1 MFNEGGTTPPTIKDL
16 STILGEFT
24 NAAAEALSPNR
35 LAVRYAQ
42 IEDLTKR
49 TTRSIS
55 GMFGESAD
63 ALQRSSVAAFME
75 TINIGASYE
84 EILSIQQEIAQQQ
97 QKALSLTE
105 AEVIAAV
112 EFSKATGV
120 AAKDVGSIV
129 LAFADLGQS
138 TSTALESM
146 SGMAAEA
153 RKYGLNVGQFMSTVA
168 KNLTLVNAY
177 GFKNGVEGFTKM
189 VARSQALRI
198 DMAQT
203 TKLAEKLLNP
213 EDAIELAANFQ
224 MLGGAIG
231 DLGDPFKLMY
241 MAQNDMEGL
250 QEAVVQAAKSSV
262 MFNETTGE
270 FKISG
275 TEMYRLRAQATAL
288 GISYEE
294 LATTAVKAA
303 KESQI
308 LTQLR
313 FSGLNEET
321 QQLVANLG
329 EIKDGQ
335 VQIKL
340 PTMDKA
346 ITDFSKLQD
355 KNSAEFKALEDYQ
368 KTAEMSDRQISE
380 SQLSVLQK
388 IENSLSG
395 LKNLTVGQP
404 KFQELGKKAA
414 ESLQLTVEEVT
425 KQFKEVAN
433 DKRYQDAL
441 DEATTVFTTGLS
453 KTLDKLKE
461 GDFVGATSA
470 IGDMAGEMLKATGA
484 LKLLDKG
491 LTSLSEKLF
500 GGLTDLIPEPGD
512 DVLMGPS
519 ENTVISA
526 PAGTFKLNE
535 KDTVIAGT
543 NLFDPNP
550 SRVGELDSV
559 RPTESRGQSQI
570 PRLELANSSE
580 NRGGQSQIQKLEF
593 ANAAEVR
600 VAGTIQI
607 NGIQSGNIGDM
618 LLRDPD
624 FQSGIKNLF
633 SKNFREQLGT
643 S

>member
-1 MFNEGGTTPPTIKDL
+1 MLLQDAAGSQPSIKDL
-16 STILGEFT
+16 GTLLTDFQS
-24 NAAAEALSPNR
+24 AATDALSPNR

-42 IEDLTKR
+42 IEDLTKK

-55 GMFGESAD
+55 GMFGASAD
-63 ALQRSSVAAFME
+63 ALQRGSVAAFME
-75 TINIGASYE
+75 TIKIGASYE
-84 EILSIQQEIAQQQ
+84 DVLSIQQEIATQQ

-189 VARSQALRI
+189 VARAQALRI
-198 DMAQT
+198 DMTQT

-262 MFNETTGE
+262 MFNKETGS

-275 TEMYRLRAQATAL
+275 TEMYRLRAQAQAL

-294 LATTAVKAA
+294 LANTAVKAA
-303 KESQI
+303 KETEI
-308 LTQLR
+308 LSRIR
-313 FSGLNEET
+313 FSGLDEDT

-355 KNSAEFKALEDYQ
+355 KNSDEFKALEEYQ
-368 KTAEMSDRQISE
+368 KTTQLSDRDIAVN
-380 SQLSVLQK
+380 QLSVLQK

-395 LKNLTVGQP
+395 LKNLTVAQP
-404 KFQELGKKAA
+404 QFQELGKAAA
-414 ESLQLTVEEVT
+414 ES
-425 KQFKEVAN
+425 F
-433 DKRYQDAL
+433 
-441 DEATTVFTTGLS
+441 
-453 KTLDKLKE
+453 
-461 GDFVGATSA
+461 
-470 IGDMAGEMLKATGA
+470 
-484 LKLLDKG
+484 
-491 LTSLSEKLF
+491 
-500 GGLTDLIPEPGD
+500 
-512 DVLMGPS
+512 
-519 ENTVISA
+519 
-526 PAGTFKLNE
+526 
-535 KDTVIAGT
+535 
-543 NLFDPNP
+543 
-550 SRVGELDSV
+550 
-559 RPTESRGQSQI
+559 
-570 PRLELANSSE
+570 
-580 NRGGQSQIQKLEF
+580 QKSF
-593 ANAAEVR
+593 
-600 VAGTIQI
+600 
-607 NGIQSGNIGDM
+607 
-618 LLRDPD
+618 
-624 FQSGIKNLF
+624 
-633 SKNFREQLGT
+633 
-643 S
+643 

>member
-1 MFNEGGTTPPTIKDL
+1 MLLQDAAGSQPSFKGLSDL
-16 STILGEFT
+16 LTEFQD
-24 NAAAEALSPNR
+24 AAAQALSPNR

-42 IEDLTKR
+42 IADLTKK
-49 TTRSIS
+49 TTKNIS

-63 ALQRSSVAAFME
+63 ALQRGSVAAFMK
-75 TINIGASYE
+75 TLDIGASYE
-84 EILSIQQEIAQQQ
+84 EVLSIQQEIATQQ

-105 AEVIAAV
+105 AEVKAAV

-189 VARSQALRI
+189 VARAQALRI
-198 DMAQT
+198 DMTQT

-231 DLGDPFKLMY
+231 DLGDAHKLLY

-262 MFNETTGE
+262 MFNKTTGE

-275 TEMYRLRAQATAL
+275 TEMYRLRAQAQAL
-288 GISYEE
+288 QIPFEE
-294 LATTAVKAA
+294 LANTAVKAA
-303 KESQI
+303 KETEI
-308 LTQLR
+308 LSQLR

-340 PTMDKA
+340 PGTDDFVKA
-346 ITDFSKLQD
+346 SELTKEQIKS
-355 KNSAEFKALEDYQ
+355 LEEYQ
-368 KTAEMSDRQISE
+368 TTAQLSDRQIAE
-380 SQLSVLQK
+380 NQLTVLQK
-388 IENSLSG
+388 IETSLSG

-404 KFQELGKKAA
+404 QFQELGKAAA
-414 ESLQLTVEEVT
+414 ESLQKSFEGVTKKFEEVARDEKYQKALAETT
-425 KQFKEVAN
+425 KI
-433 DKRYQDAL
+433 
-441 DEATTVFTTGLS
+441 FTDGVTN
-453 KTLDKLKE
+453 TLDKLIE
-461 GDFVGATSA
+461 GDFKGATDA
-470 IGDMAGEMLKATGA
+470 IFNMGKEALEATGA
-484 LKLLDKG
+484 MDKLTEGVK
-491 LTSLSEKLF
+491 KLGESMF
-500 GGLTDLIPEPGD
+500 GGLEKFIPKGN
-512 DVLMGPS
+512 DVMMGPS
-519 ENTVISA
+519 PNKVLSA
-526 PAGTFKLNE
+526 PQGTFKLNE

-543 NLFDPNP
+543 NLFDK
-550 SRVGELDSV
+550 
-559 RPTESRGQSQI
+559 
-570 PRLELANSSE
+570 
-580 NRGGQSQIQKLEF
+580 GQSQIQKLEF
-593 ANAAEVR
+593 ANVAEVR
-600 VAGTIQI
+600 IGGSIQV
-607 NGIQSGNIGDM
+607 NGIQTGAMGDM

-624 FQSGIKNLF
+624 FQAGIKNLF
-633 SKNFREQLGT
+633 SKSFKEQLGV

>member
-1 MFNEGGTTPPTIKDL
+1 MLLQDAAGSQPSVKDL
-16 STILGEFT
+16 SSLLGEFQS
-24 NAAAEALSPNR
+24 AAAEALSPGR

-42 IEDLTKR
+42 IEDLTKK
-49 TTRSIS
+49 TTRNIS
-55 GMFGESAD
+55 GMFGASAD
-63 ALQRSSVAAFME
+63 ALQRGSVAAFME
-75 TINIGASYE
+75 TIKIGASYE
-84 EILSIQQEIAQQQ
+84 DVLSIQQEIATQQ

-153 RKYGLNVGQFMSTVA
+153 RKYGLNVGQFMQTVA

-189 VARSQALRI
+189 VARAQALRI
-198 DMAQT
+198 DMTQT

-262 MFNETTGE
+262 MFNKETGS

-275 TEMYRLRAQATAL
+275 TEMYRLRAQAQAL

-294 LATTAVKAA
+294 LANTAVKAA
-303 KESQI
+303 KESEILSQI
-308 LTQLR
+308 R
-313 FSGLNEET
+313 FLDIPEET
-321 QQLVANLG
+321 KQLVANLG

-335 VQIKL
+335 VQVKL
-340 PTMDKA
+340 PGTDDFVKA
-346 ITDFSKLQD
+346 SELTKEQIKSLEEYQTITQL
-355 KNSAEFKALEDYQ
+355 
-368 KTAEMSDRQISE
+368 SDRVIAE
-380 SQLSVLQK
+380 NQLTVLQN

-395 LKNLTVGQP
+395 LKNLTVAQP
-404 KFQELGKKAA
+404 QFQELGKAAA
-414 ESLQLTVEEVT
+414 ESLQKSFEGVT
-425 KQFKEVAN
+425 KEFKEVAN
-433 DKRYQDAL
+433 SPKYQEVLAQS
-441 DEATTVFTTGLS
+441 TKIFTDGVS
-453 KTLDKLKE
+453 NTLDKLKD
-461 GDFVGATSA
+461 GDFKGATDA
-470 IGDMAGEMLKATGA
+470 IFNMGKEALEATGA
-484 LKLLDKG
+484 MDKLTEGVKKLG
-491 LTSLSEKLF
+491 ESLF
-500 GGLTDLIPEPGD
+500 GGLEKFIPKRGD

-519 ENTVISA
+519 KNTVLSA
-526 PAGTFKLNE
+526 PQGTFKLNE

-543 NLFDPNP
+543 KLFEP
-550 SRVGELDSV
+550 SRVEKLESV
-559 RPTESRGQSQI
+559 NTKDERGS
-570 PRLELANSSE
+570 
-580 NRGGQSQIQKLEF
+580 QSQIQKLEF
-593 ANAAEVR
+593 ANAAEVK
-600 VAGTIQI
+600 VGGSIQI
-607 NGIQSGNIGDM
+607 NGIQPGIIGDM

-633 SKNFREQLGT
+633 SKNFKEQLGT
-643 S
+643 A

>member
-1 MFNEGGTTPPTIKDL
+1 MLLLDAEGSQPSVKDL
-16 STILGEFT
+16 SALLGEFQG
-24 NAAAEALSPNR
+24 AAKEALSPGR

-42 IEDLTKR
+42 IEELTKK
-49 TTRSIS
+49 TTKNIS
-55 GMFGESAD
+55 GMFGASAD
-63 ALQRSSVAAFME
+63 ALQKSSVAAFMK
-75 TINIGASYE
+75 TIDIGASYE
-84 EILSIQQEIAQQQ
+84 DILSIQQEIATQQ
-97 QKALSLTE
+97 QKSLSLTE

-153 RKYGLNVGQFMSTVA
+153 RKYGLNVGQFMQTVA

-189 VARSQALRI
+189 VARAQALRI
-198 DMAQT
+198 DMTQT

-262 MFNETTGE
+262 MFNKETGS

-288 GISYEE
+288 NISYEE
-294 LATTAVKAA
+294 LANTAVKAA
-303 KESQI
+303 KETEI
-308 LTQLR
+308 LSRIR
-313 FSGLNEET
+313 FSGLDEET

-340 PTMDKA
+340 PTMDKV

-355 KNSAEFKALEDYQ
+355 KNSDEFKALEEYQ
-368 KTAEMSDRQISE
+368 KTTQLSDRQIAE
-380 SQLSVLQK
+380 GQLSVLQK

-404 KFQELGKKAA
+404 NFQELGKKAA
-414 ESLQLTVEEVT
+414 EGLQKGIEEASKGVKGVAQSPEYQRALSSTTDAITSGFKDVLAELEKGNFAGAT
-425 KQFKEVAN
+425 KAIADVGAKLAE
-433 DKRYQDAL
+433 
-441 DEATTVFTTGLS
+441 TTGVADLFN
-453 KTLDKLKE
+453 KAVKGMTDRLKE
-461 GDFVGATSA
+461 GLLPNPIRD
-470 IGDMAGEMLKATGA
+470 GE
-484 LKLLDKG
+484 
-491 LTSLSEKLF
+491 
-500 GGLTDLIPEPGD
+500 

-519 ENTVISA
+519 KNTVLSA
-526 PAGTFKLNE
+526 PQGTFKLNE

-543 NLFDPNP
+543 KLFEP
-550 SRVGELDSV
+550 SRVEKLESV
-559 RPTESRGQSQI
+559 NTKDERGS
-570 PRLELANSSE
+570 
-580 NRGGQSQIQKLEF
+580 QSQIQKLEF
-593 ANAAEVR
+593 ANAAEVK
-600 VAGTIQI
+600 VGGSIQI
-607 NGIQSGNIGDM
+607 NGIQPGIIGDM

-633 SKNFREQLGT
+633 SKNFKEQLGT
-643 S
+643 A

>member
-1 MFNEGGTTPPTIKDL
+1 MFLEDAAGSQPSIKDL
-16 STILGEFT
+16 GTLLTDFQS
-24 NAAAEALSPNR
+24 AATDALSPNR

-42 IEDLTKR
+42 IEDLTKK
-49 TTRSIS
+49 TTRNIS
-55 GMFGESAD
+55 GMFGASAD
-63 ALQRSSVAAFME
+63 ALQRGSVAAFMK
-75 TINIGASYE
+75 TIEIGASYE
-84 EILSIQQEIAQQQ
+84 DVLSIQQEIATQQ

-189 VARSQALRI
+189 VARAQALRI
-198 DMAQT
+198 DMTQT

-231 DLGDPFKLMY
+231 DLGDPFKLLY
-241 MAQNDMEGL
+241 MAQNDMNGL

-262 MFNETTGE
+262 MFNKTTGE

-275 TEMYRLRAQATAL
+275 TEMYRLRAQAQAL

-294 LATTAVKAA
+294 LANTAVRAA
-303 KESQI
+303 KETEI
-308 LTQLR
+308 LSQLR

-340 PTMDKA
+340 PGTNDFVKASELTGKQIESLKEYQETTQLSDKDIA
-346 ITDFSKLQD
+346 V
-355 KNSAEFKALEDYQ
+355 N
-368 KTAEMSDRQISE
+368 
-380 SQLSVLQK
+380 QLSVLQN
-388 IENSLSG
+388 IDNSLSG

-404 KFQELGKKAA
+404 NFQELGKKAA
-414 ESLQLTVEEVT
+414 EGFQTGIEKASKQVKGVAESPDYQKALTSATEALTSGFNDVLSEFEKGNFAGATQAIANMGT
-425 KQFKEVAN
+425 KLAE
-433 DKRYQDAL
+433 
-441 DEATTVFTTGLS
+441 TTGVADLFN
-453 KTLDKLKE
+453 KAVKGMTDRLKE
-461 GDFVGATSA
+461 GLLPNPIRD
-470 IGDMAGEMLKATGA
+470 GE
-484 LKLLDKG
+484 
-491 LTSLSEKLF
+491 
-500 GGLTDLIPEPGD
+500 

-519 ENTVISA
+519 KNTVLSA
-526 PAGTFKLNE
+526 PQGTFKLNE

-543 NLFDPNP
+543 NLFDK
-550 SRVGELDSV
+550 
-559 RPTESRGQSQI
+559 
-570 PRLELANSSE
+570 
-580 NRGGQSQIQKLEF
+580 GQSQIQKLEF

-600 VAGTIQI
+600 VGGTIQI
-607 NGIQSGNIGDM
+607 NGIQPGTIGDM

-633 SKNFREQLGT
+633 SKNFKEQLGT
-643 S
+643 A

>member
-1 MFNEGGTTPPTIKDL
+1 MFLEDAAGSQPSIKGL
-16 STILGEFT
+16 SSLLGDFQS
-24 NAAAEALSPNR
+24 AAAEALSPGR

-42 IEDLTKR
+42 IEDLTKK
-49 TTRSIS
+49 TTRNIS
-55 GMFGESAD
+55 GMFGASAD
-63 ALQRSSVAAFME
+63 ALQKSSVAAFMK
-75 TINIGASYE
+75 TIDIGASYE
-84 EILSIQQEIAQQQ
+84 DILSIQQEIATQQ
-97 QKALSLTE
+97 QKSLSLTE

-153 RKYGLNVGQFMSTVA
+153 RKYGLNVGQFMQTVA

-189 VARSQALRI
+189 VARAQALRI
-198 DMAQT
+198 DMTQT

-262 MFNETTGE
+262 MFNKETGS

-275 TEMYRLRAQATAL
+275 TEMYRLRAQAQAL

-294 LATTAVKAA
+294 LANTAVKAA
-303 KESQI
+303 KESEILSQI
-308 LTQLR
+308 R
-313 FSGLNEET
+313 FLDIPEET
-321 QQLVANLG
+321 KQLVANLG

-335 VQIKL
+335 VQVKL
-340 PTMDKA
+340 PGTDDFVKA
-346 ITDFSKLQD
+346 SELTKEQIKSLEEYQTITQL
-355 KNSAEFKALEDYQ
+355 
-368 KTAEMSDRQISE
+368 SDRVIAE
-380 SQLSVLQK
+380 NQLTVLQN

-395 LKNLTVGQP
+395 LKNLTVAQP
-404 KFQELGKKAA
+404 QFQELGKAAA
-414 ESLQLTVEEVT
+414 ESLQKSFEGVT
-425 KQFKEVAN
+425 KEFKEVAN
-433 DKRYQDAL
+433 SPKYQEVLAQS
-441 DEATTVFTTGLS
+441 TKIFTDGVS
-453 KTLDKLKE
+453 NTLDKLKD
-461 GDFVGATSA
+461 GDFKGATDA
-470 IGDMAGEMLKATGA
+470 IFNMGKEALEATGA
-484 LKLLDKG
+484 MDKLTEGVKKLG
-491 LTSLSEKLF
+491 ESLF
-500 GGLTDLIPEPGD
+500 GGLEKFIPKRGD

-519 ENTVISA
+519 KNTVLSA
-526 PAGTFKLNE
+526 PQGTFKLNE

-543 NLFDPNP
+543 KLFEP
-550 SRVGELDSV
+550 SRVEKLESV
-559 RPTESRGQSQI
+559 NTKDERGS
-570 PRLELANSSE
+570 
-580 NRGGQSQIQKLEF
+580 QSQIQKLEF
-593 ANAAEVR
+593 ANAAEVK
-600 VAGTIQI
+600 VGGSIQI
-607 NGIQSGNIGDM
+607 NGIQPGIIGDM

-633 SKNFREQLGT
+633 SKNFKEQLGT
-643 S
+643 A

>member
-1 MFNEGGTTPPTIKDL
+1 MLLQDAAGSQPSFKGLSDL
-16 STILGEFT
+16 LTEFQD
-24 NAAAEALSPNR
+24 AAAQALSPNR

-42 IEDLTKR
+42 IEDLTKK
-49 TTRSIS
+49 TTKNIS

-63 ALQRSSVAAFME
+63 ALQRGSVAAFMK
-75 TINIGASYE
+75 TLDIGASYE
-84 EILSIQQEIAQQQ
+84 EVLSIQQEIATQQ

-105 AEVIAAV
+105 AEVKAAV

-189 VARSQALRI
+189 VARAQALRI
-198 DMAQT
+198 DMTQT

-231 DLGDPFKLMY
+231 DLGDAHKLLY

-262 MFNETTGE
+262 MFNKTTGE

-275 TEMYRLRAQATAL
+275 TEMYRLRAQAQAL
-288 GISYEE
+288 QIPFEE
-294 LATTAVKAA
+294 LANTAVKAA
-303 KESQI
+303 KETEI
-308 LTQLR
+308 LSQLR

-340 PTMDKA
+340 PGTDDFVKA
-346 ITDFSKLQD
+346 SELTKEQIKS
-355 KNSAEFKALEDYQ
+355 LEEYQ
-368 KTAEMSDRQISE
+368 TTAQLSDRQIAE
-380 SQLSVLQK
+380 NQLTVLQK
-388 IENSLSG
+388 IETSLSG

-404 KFQELGKKAA
+404 QFQELGKAAA
-414 ESLQLTVEEVT
+414 ESLQKSFEGVTKKFEEVARDEKYQKALAETT
-425 KQFKEVAN
+425 KI
-433 DKRYQDAL
+433 
-441 DEATTVFTTGLS
+441 FTDGVTN
-453 KTLDKLKE
+453 TLDKLKE
-461 GDFVGATSA
+461 GDFKGATDA
-470 IGDMAGEMLKATGA
+470 IFNMGKEALEATGA
-484 LKLLDKG
+484 MDKLTEGVK
-491 LTSLSEKLF
+491 KLGESMF
-500 GGLTDLIPEPGD
+500 GGLEKFIPKGN
-512 DVLMGPS
+512 DVMMGPS
-519 ENTVISA
+519 PNKVLSA
-526 PAGTFKLNE
+526 PQGTFKLNE

-543 NLFDPNP
+543 NLFDK
-550 SRVGELDSV
+550 
-559 RPTESRGQSQI
+559 
-570 PRLELANSSE
+570 
-580 NRGGQSQIQKLEF
+580 GQSQIQKLEF
-593 ANAAEVR
+593 ANVAEVR
-600 VAGTIQI
+600 IGGSIQV
-607 NGIQSGNIGDM
+607 NGIQTGAMGDM

-624 FQSGIKNLF
+624 FQAGIKNLF
-633 SKNFREQLGT
+633 SKSFKEQLGV

>member
-1 MFNEGGTTPPTIKDL
+1 MFLQEAEGTKTSIKGLGDL
-16 STILGEFT
+16 LTDFKD
-24 NAAAEALSPNR
+24 AAAEALSPNR

-42 IEDLTKR
+42 IEDLTKK

-55 GMFGESAD
+55 GMFGASAD
-63 ALQRSSVAAFME
+63 ALQKASVAAYME

-84 EILSIQQEIAQQQ
+84 DVLSIQQEIAQQQ

-105 AEVIAAV
+105 AEVVAAV

-120 AAKDVGSIV
+120 AAKDVGIIV

-138 TSTALESM
+138 TATALESM

-168 KNLTLVNAY
+168 KNLTLVNSY

-262 MFNETTGE
+262 MFNKETGK

-275 TEMYRLRAQATAL
+275 TEMYRLRAQAQAL

-294 LATTAVKAA
+294 LANTATLAA
-303 KESQI
+303 KESEI
-308 LTQLR
+308 LSQLR
-313 FSGLNEET
+313 FLDIPEET
-321 QQLVANLG
+321 KQLVANLG

-335 VQIKL
+335 VQVQLPGTKDFVKASELTKDQIKSL
-340 PTMDKA
+340 EKYQEDAGKSDKQIA
-346 ITDFSKLQD
+346 IG
-355 KNSAEFKALEDYQ
+355 
-368 KTAEMSDRQISE
+368 
-380 SQLSVLQK
+380 QLSYLET
-388 IENSLSG
+388 IANSISG

-404 KFQELGKKAA
+404 EFQKLGKQAAEGFQTNIEKAA
-414 ESLQLTVEEVT
+414 SKVKGVSESPDYQKALSQATAALTSGFTDVL
-425 KQFKEVAN
+425 KE
-433 DKRYQDAL
+433 
-441 DEATTVFTTGLS
+441 
-453 KTLDKLKE
+453 LDK
-461 GDFVGATSA
+461 GNFAGATSA
-470 IGDMAGEMLKATGA
+470 VADMGK
-484 LKLLDKG
+484 KLLETTGILDIVNQGLKNLADKVKQE
-491 LTSLSEKLF
+491 LP
-500 GGLTDLIPEPGD
+500 IPFKKGD

-519 ENTVISA
+519 SNTVLSA
-526 PAGTFKLNE
+526 PQGTFKLNE

-543 NLFDPNP
+543 NLFDK
-550 SRVGELDSV
+550 
-559 RPTESRGQSQI
+559 
-570 PRLELANSSE
+570 
-580 NRGGQSQIQKLEF
+580 GQSQIQKLEF

-600 VAGTIQI
+600 VGGTIQI
-607 NGIQSGNIGDM
+607 NGIQPGTIGDM

-633 SKNFREQLGT
+633 SKSFKEQLGT
-643 S
+643 A

>member
-1 MFNEGGTTPPTIKDL
+1 MLLLDAAGSEPSVKDL
-16 STILGEFT
+16 SSLLGNFQS
-24 NAAAEALSPNR
+24 AAAEALSPGR

-42 IEDLTKR
+42 IEDLTKK
-49 TTRSIS
+49 TTKNIS
-55 GMFGESAD
+55 GMFGASAD
-63 ALQRSSVAAFME
+63 ALQRGSVAAFME
-75 TINIGASYE
+75 TIKIGASYE
-84 EILSIQQEIAQQQ
+84 DVLSIQQEIATQQ

-153 RKYGLNVGQFMSTVA
+153 RKYGLNVGQFMQTVA

-189 VARSQALRI
+189 VARAQALRI
-198 DMAQT
+198 DMTQT

-262 MFNETTGE
+262 MFNKETGS

-275 TEMYRLRAQATAL
+275 TEMYRLRAQAQAL

-294 LATTAVKAA
+294 LANTAVKAA
-303 KESQI
+303 KETEI
-308 LTQLR
+308 LSRIR
-313 FSGLNEET
+313 FSGLDEET

-340 PTMDKA
+340 PTMDKV

-355 KNSAEFKALEDYQ
+355 KNSDEFKALEEYQ
-368 KTAEMSDRQISE
+368 KTNQLSDRQIAE
-380 SQLSVLQK
+380 GQLSVLQK

-395 LKNLTVGQP
+395 LKNLTVAQP
-404 KFQELGKKAA
+404 QFQELGKAAA
-414 ESLQLTVEEVT
+414 ESFQKSFEEASKKVKGVAVSPEYQSALSSTTDAITSGFKDVLTELEKGNFAGAT
-425 KQFKEVAN
+425 KAIADMGAKLA
-433 DKRYQDAL
+433 D
-441 DEATTVFTTGLS
+441 TTGVADLFN
-453 KTLDKLKE
+453 KAVKGMTTRLRE
-461 GDFVGATSA
+461 GLLPNPIRD
-470 IGDMAGEMLKATGA
+470 GE
-484 LKLLDKG
+484 
-491 LTSLSEKLF
+491 
-500 GGLTDLIPEPGD
+500 

-519 ENTVISA
+519 KNTVLSA
-526 PAGTFKLNE
+526 PQGTFKLNE

-543 NLFDPNP
+543 KLFEP
-550 SRVGELDSV
+550 SRVEKLESV
-559 RPTESRGQSQI
+559 NTKDERGS
-570 PRLELANSSE
+570 
-580 NRGGQSQIQKLEF
+580 QSQIQKLEF
-593 ANAAEVR
+593 ANAAEVK
-600 VAGTIQI
+600 VGGSIQI
-607 NGIQSGNIGDM
+607 NGIQPGIIGDM

-633 SKNFREQLGT
+633 SKNFKEQLGT
-643 S
+643 A

>member
-1 MFNEGGTTPPTIKDL
+1 MLLLDAEGSQPSVKDL
-16 STILGEFT
+16 SALLGEFQG
-24 NAAAEALSPNR
+24 AAKEALSPGR

-42 IEDLTKR
+42 IEELTKK
-49 TTRSIS
+49 TTKNIS
-55 GMFGESAD
+55 GMFGASAD
-63 ALQRSSVAAFME
+63 ALQKSSVAAFMK
-75 TINIGASYE
+75 TIDIGASYE
-84 EILSIQQEIAQQQ
+84 DILSIQQEIATQQ
-97 QKALSLTE
+97 QKSLSLTE

-153 RKYGLNVGQFMSTVA
+153 RKYGLNVGQFMQTVA

-189 VARSQALRI
+189 VARAQALRI
-198 DMAQT
+198 DMTQT

-262 MFNETTGE
+262 MFNKETGS

-288 GISYEE
+288 NISYEE
-294 LATTAVKAA
+294 LANTAVKAA
-303 KESQI
+303 KETEI
-308 LTQLR
+308 LSRIR
-313 FSGLNEET
+313 FSGLDEET

-340 PTMDKA
+340 PTMDKV

-355 KNSAEFKALEDYQ
+355 KNSDEFKALEEYQ
-368 KTAEMSDRQISE
+368 KTTQLSDRQIAE
-380 SQLSVLQK
+380 GQLSVLQK

-404 KFQELGKKAA
+404 NFQKLGKTAA
-414 ESLQLTVEEVT
+414 EGFQTGIEEASNKVKGVAESPEYQRALSST
-425 KQFKEVAN
+425 TDAITSGFKDVLAELEKGN
-433 DKRYQDAL
+433 
-441 DEATTVFTTGLS
+441 
-453 KTLDKLKE
+453 
-461 GDFVGATSA
+461 FVGATTA
-470 IGDMAGEMLKATGA
+470 IAGMGTKLTETTGVADLFNKAVKGMTTRLREG
-484 LKLLDKG
+484 LLPNPIRDG
-491 LTSLSEKLF
+491 E
-500 GGLTDLIPEPGD
+500 

-519 ENTVISA
+519 KNTVLSA
-526 PAGTFKLNE
+526 PQGTFKLNE

-543 NLFDPNP
+543 KLFEP
-550 SRVGELDSV
+550 SRVEKLESV
-559 RPTESRGQSQI
+559 NTKDERGS
-570 PRLELANSSE
+570 
-580 NRGGQSQIQKLEF
+580 QSQIQKLEF
-593 ANAAEVR
+593 ANAAEVK
-600 VAGTIQI
+600 VGGSIQI
-607 NGIQSGNIGDM
+607 NGIQPGIIGDM

-633 SKNFREQLGT
+633 SKNFKEQLGT
-643 S
+643 A

>member
-1 MFNEGGTTPPTIKDL
+1 MFLQEAEGTKTSIKGLGDL
-16 STILGEFT
+16 LTDFKD
-24 NAAAEALSPNR
+24 AAAEALSPNR
-35 LAVRYAQ
+35 LAIRYAQ
-42 IEDLTKR
+42 IEDLTKK

-55 GMFGESAD
+55 GMFGASAD
-63 ALQRSSVAAFME
+63 ALQKASVAAYME

-84 EILSIQQEIAQQQ
+84 DVLSIQQEIAQQQ

-153 RKYGLNVGQFMSTVA
+153 RKYGLNVGQFMQTVA
-168 KNLTLVNAY
+168 KNLSLVNAY

-262 MFNETTGE
+262 MFNKETGS

-275 TEMYRLRAQATAL
+275 TEMYRLRAQAQAL

-294 LATTAVKAA
+294 LANTAVKAA
-303 KESQI
+303 KETEI
-308 LTQLR
+308 LSRIR
-313 FSGLNEET
+313 FSGLDEET

-340 PTMDKA
+340 PGTDEI
-346 ITDFSKLQD
+346 ITDFSTLSEKQIEGLKKYQEDAEKSD
-355 KNSAEFKALEDYQ
+355 K
-368 KTAEMSDRQISE
+368 QIAVD
-380 SQLSVLQK
+380 QLSVLQK

-395 LKNLTVGQP
+395 LKNLTVAQP
-404 KFQELGKKAA
+404 KFQELGKAAA
-414 ESLQLTVEEVT
+414 ESLQKSFEGVT
-425 KQFKEVAN
+425 KKFEEVAN
-433 DKRYQDAL
+433 DKKYQDKLA
-441 DEATTVFTTGLS
+441 DVTKKFTDGVST
-453 KTLDKLKE
+453 TLDKLKE
-461 GDFVGATSA
+461 GDYAGASLA
-470 IGDMAGEMLKATGA
+470 IGDMTKNVLEATGA
-484 LKLLDKG
+484 MKLLDKG
-491 LTSLSEKLF
+491 LTAITDKLL
-500 GGLTDLIPEPGD
+500 GGLQGFIPQRVVE

-519 ENTVISA
+519 SNTVLSA
-526 PAGTFKLNE
+526 PQGTFKLNE

-543 NLFDPNP
+543 KLFEP
-550 SRVGELDSV
+550 SRVEKLESV
-559 RPTESRGQSQI
+559 NTKDERGSQSQV
-570 PRLELANSSE
+570 
-580 NRGGQSQIQKLEF
+580 QKLEF
-593 ANAAEVR
+593 ANAAEVK
-600 VAGTIQI
+600 VGGTIQI
-607 NGIQSGNIGDM
+607 NGIQPGIIGDM

-633 SKNFREQLGT
+633 SKNFKEQLGT
-643 S
+643 A